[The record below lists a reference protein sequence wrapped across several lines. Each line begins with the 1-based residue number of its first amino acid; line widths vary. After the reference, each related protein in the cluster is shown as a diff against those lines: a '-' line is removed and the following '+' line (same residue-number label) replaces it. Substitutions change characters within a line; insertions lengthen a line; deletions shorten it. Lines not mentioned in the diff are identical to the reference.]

1 MAFKIIFRRNQ
12 QQNHFREWMIRA
24 LNFSQTDTAVI
35 CSGFFQENFRGSMF
49 ALTQDR
55 RFIAAATNKE
65 IITIGIHNNT
75 WMPAYRDFRNNFSAI
90 NPNITSYV
98 SSRMKW
104 HAKVFIAQSKGVPCF
119 AIIGSSNMTRNA
131 FGSPTLT
138 PDFNYEADVII
149 WDSANSI
156 VDKYFSQSFSDERI
170 TDANMSSQISLI
182 YRPEDNFGRTEL
194 DRLLE
199 IQDTLA
205 DYLGDMRILE

>member
-1 MAFKIIFRRNQ
+1 
-12 QQNHFREWMIRA
+12 
-24 LNFSQTDTAVI
+24 
-35 CSGFFQENFRGSMF
+35 
-49 ALTQDR
+49 
-55 RFIAAATNKE
+55 
-65 IITIGIHNNT
+65 
-75 WMPAYRDFRNNFSAI
+75 
-90 NPNITSYV
+90 
-98 SSRMKW
+98 
-104 HAKVFIAQSKGVPCF
+104 
-119 AIIGSSNMTRNA
+119 MTRNA

-170 TDANMSSQISLI
+170 TDANMSNQISLI
-182 YRPEDNFGRTEL
+182 YRSEDNFGRTEL

>member
-12 QQNHFREWMIRA
+12 QQNHFRDWMIQA
-24 LNFSQTDTAVI
+24 LNFPKADTAVI

-55 RFIAAATNKE
+55 RFMAAAATKE

-75 WMPAYRDFRNNFSAI
+75 WMPAYRDFRNNFSAF

-104 HAKVFIAQSKGVPCF
+104 HAKVFIVQSKGIPCF
-119 AIIGSSNMTRNA
+119 AMIGSSNMTRNA
-131 FGSPTLT
+131 FGSPTLAR
-138 PDFNYEADVII
+138 DFNYEADVII
-149 WDSANSI
+149 WNSADSA
-156 VDKYFSQSFSDERI
+156 VEKYFNQSFAEK
-170 TDANMSSQISLI
+170 TTADANIASEISLL

-205 DYLGDMRILE
+205 EYLGDMRILE